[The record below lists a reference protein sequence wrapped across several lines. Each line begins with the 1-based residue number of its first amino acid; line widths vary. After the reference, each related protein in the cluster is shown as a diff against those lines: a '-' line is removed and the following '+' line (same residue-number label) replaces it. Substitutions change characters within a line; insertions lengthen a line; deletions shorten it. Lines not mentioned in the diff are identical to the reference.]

1 MADNNGPKVK
11 IPKVKAASKTYD
23 FSFTLPGM
31 ISAVGAG
38 VLALTFFFVM
48 GILIGRGYRPEADV
62 PQLQEIMPNKQHGVI
77 AEGPEKPEILKLEE
91 LEYPDRLK
99 EEPEKVME
107 TVKPEKTEPEAAASK
122 PETKAEPEA
131 VSPEP
136 QPEKTPQARSA
147 EAEQSAS
154 GEKVYNYVYQ
164 VASFRKPEMA
174 EALSAK
180 LVKDGLRTGIES
192 GSAKGS
198 TWHRVVV
205 HYHGTPSSTA
215 EMKAVLAKYGIG
227 KPLLKEKVEAQ

>member
-1 MADNNGPKVK
+1 MADKDGPKVK
-11 IPKVKAASKTYD
+11 IPKLKATNKTYD
-23 FSFTLPGM
+23 FSLTLPGM

-62 PQLQEIMPNKQHGVI
+62 PQLQEIMPSKQHGEI
-77 AEGPEKPEILKLEE
+77 AEGSEKPEILKLEE

-99 EEPEKVME
+99 EEPGKVME
-107 TVKPEKTEPEAAASK
+107 SAKPEKPEPKTVATK
-122 PETKAEPEA
+122 PETKVEK
-131 VSPEP
+131 P
-136 QPEKTPQARSA
+136 QPKPENTSPPKPA
-147 EAEQSAS
+147 EVKQSAT
-154 GEKVYNYVYQ
+154 GEKVYSYVYQ

-180 LVKDGLRTGIES
+180 LVKDGLRTSIES

-205 HYHGTPSSTA
+205 HHHGTPSSTA
-215 EMKAVLAKYGIG
+215 SMKAVLEKYGIN
-227 KPLLKEKVEAQ
+227 KPLLKKKVEAQ